1 MAHVMF
7 CPLEYKRI
15 RKVIVKNET
24 QKRQILIVTKT
35 LKTFK
40 SLSDEYSMTLKFN
53 STKKESISML
63 RKQNHWSL
71 LIKIWGLIKPIIIH
85 LNWECYSNNLISV
98 V

>member
-40 SLSDEYSMTLKFN
+40 SLSDGYSMTLKFN
-53 STKKESISML
+53 STKKRSQYPCLESKIIG
-63 RKQNHWSL
+63 HYL
-71 LIKIWGLIKPIIIH
+71 LKNG
-85 LNWECYSNNLISV
+85 V
-98 V
+98 